1 MKQQLRI
8 SVRDLVEFLER
19 SGDLDSRSGRGGDA
33 KIMQAGSRLHRKI
46 QGRMG
51 SGYHAEVPLKYRKE
65 WERFSL
71 LIEGRA
77 DGIWTEDAFTTIDE
91 IKGTFREVD
100 RMTEP
105 MRVHLAQARCYAYI
119 YSEQNQLEKA
129 GVRMVYANL
138 ETEDVR
144 YFTEKW
150 EWPALK
156 AWFDDLMERY
166 YRWLS
171 FQADWKEQRE
181 ASLKKLVFPYEYR
194 EGQRELAA
202 GVYRSIL
209 RKKRLFIQAPTGVGK
224 TLSALFP
231 ALKALGEGLGDKI
244 FYLTA
249 RTITRTVAADTL
261 DLLREQEMRVKSLV
275 LTAKEKLCICQEM
288 QCDPDHCP
296 RAKGHYDRINDAV
309 YDLWTK
315 GSDSCTREVI
325 LAQAEKY
332 QVCPF
337 ELSLDLSL
345 WMDVIICDYNYVF
358 DLNVY
363 LKRFFGEGV
372 KGEYVFLVDEAHNLV
387 ERGRDM
393 YSAAVCKEE
402 ILEIRK
408 LVRGKDPALVKALDR
423 CNKYLLTLKRECES
437 GYRRLE
443 QAGGFVLPMQQLSGE
458 LDRYLEQPVEE
469 EQKKKLLEFY
479 FQVQNFLNVSDLVD
493 ENYEVYTELAAD
505 GRFFLRLYCV
515 RPAENLKLRL
525 ERGNS
530 TIFFSATLLPVNYY
544 KDLLTGEP
552 EDYAVYAQSPFDVEK
567 RALLIGTDVS
577 SRYTRRGEQEYVKMA
592 ESISR
597 TVTARKGNY
606 LIFFPS
612 YQLMW
617 DVYERCGQMKGFT
630 CVCQNPDMKEQE
642 REEFLKQF
650 QEERG
655 TSLAAFCVMGGI
667 FSEGIDLAGEQL
679 IGAVIVGTGLPQVC
693 LERQVLKEYFD
704 RKGMDGFAYAYL
716 YPGMN
721 KVLQAAGR
729 VIRTTEDRGVIVL
742 LDERFRSPAY
752 QNLFPREWYPH
763 TLCRVSELSGYLES
777 FWKENS

>member
-1 MKQQLRI
+1 MKQQVIRI

-19 SGDLDSRSGRGGDA
+19 SGDLDSRSGRAGDA

-65 WERFSL
+65 WDRFTVQV
-71 LIEGRA
+71 EGRA
-77 DGIWTEDAFTTIDE
+77 DGIWEEDQLITIDE
-91 IKGTFREVD
+91 IKGTYREVD

-105 MRVHLAQARCYAYI
+105 VRVHLAQARCYAFI
-119 YSEQNQLEKA
+119 YGEQNGLERI

-138 ETEDVR
+138 ETEEVR
-144 YFTEKW
+144 YFTENW
-150 EWPALK
+150 EWQPLRS
-156 AWFDDLMERY
+156 WFEDLMERY
-166 YRWLS
+166 RRWLE
-171 FQADWKEQRE
+171 FQADWKEKRDS
-181 ASLKKLVFPYEYR
+181 SLKKLVFPYPYR

-231 ALKALGEGLGDKI
+231 SLKAVGEGLGDKI

-249 RTITRTVAADTL
+249 RTITRTVASDTL
-261 DLLREQEMRVKSLV
+261 DLFREQDMKVKSLV
-275 LTAKEKLCICQEM
+275 LTAKEKLCVCQEV

-296 RAKGHYDRINDAV
+296 RAKGHFDRINDAV

-315 GSDSCTREVI
+315 GPDSCTREVI

-372 KGEYVFLVDEAHNLV
+372 KGEYLFLVDEAHNLV
-387 ERGRDM
+387 ERGREM
-393 YSAAVCKEE
+393 YSAS
-402 ILEIRK
+402 
-408 LVRGKDPALVKALDR
+408 
-423 CNKYLLTLKRECES
+423 LKRECEN
-437 GYRRLE
+437 GYQRLE

-458 LDRYLEQPVEE
+458 LDRYLEQPMEE

-479 FQVQNFLNVSDLVD
+479 FQVQNFLNVYDLTD
-493 ENYEVYTELAAD
+493 ENYEIYTELTAD
-505 GRFFLRLYCV
+505 GRFFLHLYCV

-530 TIFFSATLLPVNYY
+530 TVFFSATLLPVNYY
-544 KDLLTGEP
+544 KDLLTGDP
-552 EDYAVYAQSPFDVEK
+552 EDYAVYAQSPFDPGK

-577 SRYTRRGEQEYVKMA
+577 SRYTRRGEQEYAKMA
-592 ESISR
+592 ESIAR

-617 DVYERCGQMKGFT
+617 DVQERCEQMKGFT
-630 CVCQNPDMKEQE
+630 CVCQNPDMKEKE
-642 REEFLKQF
+642 REEFLQLF
-650 QEERG
+650 REERE

-667 FSEGIDLAGEQL
+667 FSEGIDLTGEQL

-693 LERQVLKEYFD
+693 LERQILKEYFD

-742 LDERFRSPAY
+742 LDDRFRSPAY

-763 TLCRVSELSGYLES
+763 TLCRVSELSEHLRI
-777 FWKENS
+777 FWKEHS